1 MSYYKYKPR
10 EVENAVDW
18 SDISGKISKVLDEKR
33 DKILKT
39 TQEVDNEFQLL
50 QQKLSKPDVGDNM
63 SLNRFYAGVSDF
75 YQGANLQLHRKL
87 QNGEIKLNEY
97 RYLFN
102 NLESSGNDFLET
114 ATALNAYDSEIR
126 QRQADGVGHSVE
138 PFIASVLEQFANVAE
153 MTPYLDPNT
162 FSIGITG
169 LAYDPKT
176 GGYTAT
182 DDKSKAMSFSY
193 LKGMMGQRQNKFNV
207 EGELDNVTKTFGK
220 DIRVM
225 MGQYGYKTIS
235 DARQKNVD
243 SATQQVVGTFDKA
256 KENHISSM
264 MENRFKSAQVLTDM
278 VGVAPNGKPYAY
290 TLDADEA
297 EKDESK
303 ILMVPD
309 PVNTSSGRFVPY
321 LGKKQSEVV
330 RQRLSDE
337 IDGRLDYSEQYTQ
350 LRAVSGGGGGRTRT
364 DAERRGDQI
373 IQNMAYLY
381 GGDDEQVKTAMQFF
395 EGANPDIEK
404 ISKRTG
410 GGAIEVYYKGE
421 KNPRII
427 ELGASQ
433 FTQAFDRG
441 SALYQGI
448 KGYAFTPGVVG
459 AYNEKTRFL
468 GRQNDIDLGAPQ
480 MQVEVNSASTIDM
493 TPKDEKG
500 KQTKTGLLVGVAAS
514 APSYLTASSD
524 DELASQTVDY
534 YGRAVDGFFKND
546 DDKEGMII
554 RARLAKDY
562 KGVNDDFVEIF
573 LPKFMTAPVIVPMT
587 NRVSGQD
594 NWRENVG
601 QIMEGIMTQIEN
613 GNTSIAPEDL
623 EPLFMDKDD
632 NGNDA
637 FDAFNNET
645 FRINVNPNYKN
656 LRQSVY
662 GIAAPAATTDD
673 TTGATPAGGL
683 DLDPDKKP

>member
-10 EVENAVDW
+10 EVENAVNW

-39 TQEVDNEFQLL
+39 TEEVDNEFQLL

-97 RYLFN
+97 RYLSN

-114 ATALNAYDSEIR
+114 AKSLNAYDSEIR

-162 FSIGITG
+162 YSIGITG

-278 VGVAPNGKPYAY
+278 VGVAPNGKPYEY

-337 IDGRLDYSEQYTQ
+337 IDGRLDYAEEYTQ

-364 DAERRGDQI
+364 DAERRGDLI
-373 IQNMAYLY
+373 VENMRRIY
-381 GGDDEQVKTAMQFF
+381 GGDAQQMKTGMTFF
-395 EGANPDIEK
+395 QGINPDIEK
-404 ISKRTG
+404 FGKRTAG
-410 GGAIEVYYKGE
+410 GKIEVYFKGE
-421 KNPRII
+421 KKPRII
-427 ELGASQ
+427 DFAEPGMD
-433 FTQAFDRG
+433 FNQAFNRG
-441 SALYQGI
+441 SILYQGI
-448 KGYAFTPGVVG
+448 GGYTITPGLVDS
-459 AYNEKTRFL
+459 YNKETRFS
-468 GRQNDIDLGAPQ
+468 GIGVDLGVPQ
-480 MQVEVNSASTIDM
+480 RQGNFNSPTTADISPDATVGN
-493 TPKDEKG
+493 KKV
-500 KQTKTGLLVGVAAS
+500 KQTGQVVGVANGATT
-514 APSYLTASSD
+514 YLTESSD
-524 DELASQTVDY
+524 DALAGQTVNY
-534 YGRAVDGFFKND
+534 YQKSIDSVIEDAE
-546 DDKEGMII
+546 DKEGLIVK
-554 RARLAKDY
+554 RHLEKNFSE
-562 KGVNDDFVEIF
+562 VNDDFVEVFI
-573 LPKFMTAPVIVPMT
+573 PKFMTAPVYVPMT

-594 NWRENVG
+594 NWKANVG
-601 QIMEGIMTQIEN
+601 SIMEKILVEIYN
-613 GNTSIAPEDL
+613 GNESITPEDL
-623 EPLFMDKDD
+623 EPVFMEKDD
-632 NGNDA
+632 NGNNA

-645 FRINVNPNYKN
+645 FRKKVNPSYE
-656 LRQSVY
+656 RQRQAVFS
-662 GIAAPAATTDD
+662 GAAPAATT
-673 TTGATPAGGL
+673 TATPAGED
-683 DLDPDKKP
+683 DLNPDK